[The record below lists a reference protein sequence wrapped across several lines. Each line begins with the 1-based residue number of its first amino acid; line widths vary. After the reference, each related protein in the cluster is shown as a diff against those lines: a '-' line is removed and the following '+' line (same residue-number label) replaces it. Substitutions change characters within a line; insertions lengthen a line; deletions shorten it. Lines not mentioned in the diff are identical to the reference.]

1 MSTTTTNLGLTLP
14 TPNVDTGWGGTLNT
28 DFTLI
33 DNLFTADGSGTSV
46 GLQVGAGKTLNVG
59 GTIVAGGTVILG
71 SGDGTGTVTAP
82 TIRGAAKTGTNAV
95 GDNLVID
102 ALNGT
107 GTGGSGKIIFRT
119 APASGTPGT
128 AANTMASVFEVNSAG
143 AIGVAGASYGTTKQ
157 ALLSNGS
164 AAAPNWG
171 DVDGTVLKIPSQAQ
185 GDILYNN
192 GTAWARLPA
201 GTANQVLK
209 TQGAAAN
216 PAWGDVLT
224 RTASQTITASGNSFT
239 SIPSWARQITIAVTG
254 LQSSSGTDTNAQ
266 VRLGTSSGFVSS
278 GYVSR
283 ASWFYSDS
291 GSGGNGTT
299 ISVASG
305 FGIYMNY
312 TYVHSGVMRLT
323 NLSGNIWVADHM
335 MCGVGGVPLNVFGGG
350 VVTLSGTL
358 DRVQIV
364 PGTSTFVASGS
375 VSVIYS

>member
-33 DNLFTADGSGTSV
+33 DNLFAADGSGTSV

-59 GTIVAGGTVILG
+59 GTAIAGGTVILG

-143 AIGVAGASYGTTKQ
+143 AVGVAGASYGTTKQ

-164 AAAPNWG
+164 AAAPNWS
-171 DVDGTVLKIPSQAQ
+171 DVDGSVIKIPSQAQ
-185 GDILYNN
+185 GDILYYN

-216 PAWGDVLT
+216 PVWASAVT
-224 RTASQTITASGNSFT
+224 QPASQTITASGNSFT
-239 SIPSWARQITIAVTG
+239 GIPSSAKVIFISFINLSTATVSLI
-254 LQSSSGTDTNAQ
+254 
-266 VRLGTSSGFVSS
+266 RLGTSSGYATS
-278 GYVSR
+278 GYSS
-283 ASWFYSDS
+283 ASSWFQSDS
-291 GSGGNGTT
+291 GGGGNGTST
-299 ISVASG
+299 SSTSG
-305 FGIYMNY
+305 IAIFTRSTGYD
-312 TYVHSGVMRLT
+312 VSGVITLT
-323 NLSGNIWVADHM
+323 NLGGNVWSASYSLSTGAAETIW
-335 MCGVGGVPLNVFGGG
+335 GGG
-350 VVTLSGTL
+350 SISLSGTL
-358 DRVQIV
+358 DRVQLV
-364 PGTSTFVASGS
+364 PSSGSFVASGTINIS
-375 VSVIYS
+375 YI

>member
-1 MSTTTTNLGLTLP
+1 MSTTTPNLGLTLP
-14 TPNVDTGWGGTLNT
+14 TPNVDTGWGSTLNT
-28 DFTLI
+28 DFTLL
-33 DNLFTADGSGTSV
+33 DNIFANNGSGTAV
-46 GLQVGAGKTLNVG
+46 GINVGSGKTLNAG
-59 GTIVAGGTVILG
+59 GTIVAGGTLILG
-71 SGDGTGTVTAP
+71 SGDGTSTVTAP

-119 APASGTPGT
+119 APASGTPGP

-216 PAWGDVLT
+216 PAWGDYLT
-224 RTASQTITASGNSFT
+224 RATAQNIASGGVSFT
-239 SIPSWARQITIAVTG
+239 GIPSWVKQITMVFNG
-254 LQSSSGTDTNAQ
+254 LTFASPSITPL
-266 VRLGTSSGFVSS
+266 VRLGTSSGYATTGYSSS
-278 GYVSR
+278 GSFFRV
-283 ASWFYSDS
+283 DT
-291 GSGGNGTT
+291 GSGGSGGTT
-299 ISVASG
+299 SSTSG
-305 FGIYMNY
+305 FCTYPLDAY
-312 TYVHSGVMRLT
+312 TFYGTMVIT
-323 NLSGNIWVADHM
+323 NISGNIWIANHTMGTGDVYT
-335 MCGVGGVPLNVFGGG
+335 LFGGG
-350 VVTLSGTL
+350 KVTLSGTL
-358 DRVQIV
+358 DRIQVV
-364 PGTSTFVASGS
+364 PSTSSFTASGS
-375 VSVIYS
+375 VNILYA